1 MNPIAYIS
9 LELKARDLDPRL
21 LVAAE
26 AVKRGL
32 NVIIGQQWVLS
43 KNNRS
48 MPQGAYLFKTVNEI
62 QAGYMTDAAS
72 AGYAITAS
80 DEEVLACACDSCF
93 QSGMGRTAAKT
104 LDMFFAQGQQHADT
118 VISQYPNLSD
128 RVRITGNPRIDLL
141 TAWGRVSFT
150 NQVATIREKVG
161 RYVLFN
167 TNFGWINSIWNAK
180 EDTKQIAIRTGHLVL
195 DDPASVAAFETEL
208 EWERS
213 NMTELEKVINWMQ
226 LGLPGFKAV
235 IRPHPAENPGYWKS
249 KYARSPHVLIA
260 DNTPHIPWTIASAAL
275 VHTTCST
282 GMEAALLDVPALSI
296 TPRPK
301 APQHDYILSNQ
312 VNPTVKNAEEAYEV
326 LTALVDNSNRT
337 MTDADNYRSTLDKFY
352 PDRDRGTSAGQIA
365 DGLVDIIKRKGG
377 TIDRSY
383 RWTLNPGQP
392 WYQLERRQEWQD
404 KFTVENQE
412 FAVRLKAMADLA
424 GLNQQIG
431 IQKLDDSLFLMY
443 AK

>member
-1 MNPIAYIS
+1 
-9 LELKARDLDPRL
+9 
-21 LVAAE
+21 
-26 AVKRGL
+26 
-32 NVIIGQQWVLS
+32 
-43 KNNRS
+43 
-48 MPQGAYLFKTVNEI
+48 
-62 QAGYMTDAAS
+62 
-72 AGYAITAS
+72 
-80 DEEVLACACDSCF
+80 
-93 QSGMGRTAAKT
+93 
-104 LDMFFAQGQQHADT
+104 
-118 VISQYPNLSD
+118 
-128 RVRITGNPRIDLL
+128 
-141 TAWGRVSFT
+141 
-150 NQVATIREKVG
+150 
-161 RYVLFN
+161 
-167 TNFGWINSIWNAK
+167 
-180 EDTKQIAIRTGHLVL
+180 
-195 DDPASVAAFETEL
+195 
-208 EWERS
+208 
-213 NMTELEKVINWMQ
+213 
-226 LGLPGFKAV
+226 
-235 IRPHPAENPGYWKS
+235 
-249 KYARSPHVLIA
+249 
-260 DNTPHIPWTIASAAL
+260 
-275 VHTTCST
+275 
-282 GMEAALLDVPALSI
+282 MEAALLDVPALSI